1 MFIGSFYRHDRVFYY
16 FHFAFPGMDRY
27 KRRAVLL
34 PVIRAVPTVGASH
47 IVNQRIVNHRRV
59 PATAEADRDY
69 LTVFLMVF
77 RDSLTAHHA
86 ASVEVIGLMI
96 RCLLSELRPLRF
108 SSDAI
113 ASLTQSFL
121 PFARSCLS
129 RSATQD
135 SRAG

>member
-1 MFIGSFYRHDRVFYY
+1 MFIGSFCRHDRFFYH
-16 FHFAFPGMDRY
+16 FHFAFPGTDRY
-27 KRRAVLL
+27 KRQAVFL
-34 PVIRAVPTVGASH
+34 PVIRAVPTVGAS
-47 IVNQRIVNHRRV
+47 RIFNHRVLLIINEYWLQR
-59 PATAEADRDY
+59 ADRDY

>member
-1 MFIGSFYRHDRVFYY
+1 MLATGFGPILFDR
-16 FHFAFPGMDRY
+16 FPDGFWC
-27 KRRAVLL
+27 
-34 PVIRAVPTVGASH
+34 
-47 IVNQRIVNHRRV
+47 
-59 PATAEADRDY
+59 
-69 LTVFLMVF
+69 LTVFG
-77 RDSLTAHHA
+77 DSLTASSA

-113 ASLTQSFL
+113 ASLTQSFP